1 MAIGALNRNMNAHV
15 NIIPIS
21 NVCELLLKSAEDSH
35 KLFTTPTKSSFTFQH
50 LFPPLTIF
58 ASSKSIGDAQ
68 MEKNIGNHHLPSLTW
83 RRPKSSSSKQ
93 HDVPISRWF
102 DLSDTDWAVLPLLGS
117 ECYDQHWTS
126 LNMYSRTLMLID
138 KNIIYRYWNRVKK
151 SQNIF
156 GSKICYGWTDGPF
169 RFFDPRNIFTKHGFH
184 LFPRKIC
191 SRKAI
196 KRCHHIILFQISA
209 WDFWESEKLEEISHR
224 RGIISP
230 ALIILV
236 GSSFM
241 SGLKIYYAKNASLYL
256 SK

>member
-1 MAIGALNRNMNAHV
+1 MDQFWHD
-15 NIIPIS
+15 IP
-21 NVCELLLKSAEDSH
+21 N
-35 KLFTTPTKSSFTFQH
+35 P
-50 LFPPLTIF
+50 
-58 ASSKSIGDAQ
+58 
-68 MEKNIGNHHLPSLTW
+68 
-83 RRPKSSSSKQ
+83 
-93 HDVPISRWF
+93 RWS
-102 DLSDTDWAVLPLLGS
+102 DLSNTDWAVLPLLGS

-169 RFFDPRNIFTKHGFH
+169 RIFDPRNIFTKHGFH

-236 GSSFM
+236 GGSFM
-241 SGLKIYYAKNASLYL
+241 SVFVK
-256 SK
+256 